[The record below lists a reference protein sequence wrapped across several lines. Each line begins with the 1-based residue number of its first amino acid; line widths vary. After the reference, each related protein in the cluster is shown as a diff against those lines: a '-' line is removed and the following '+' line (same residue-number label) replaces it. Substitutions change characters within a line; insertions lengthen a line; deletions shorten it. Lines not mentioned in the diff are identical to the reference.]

1 MGVRHVSRRAIRRQ
15 VDLKSSEKDN
25 NRASKDNE
33 EYSRDN
39 NCDSSIVADLA
50 KGFAQANMVNV
61 SADNE
66 AILGLLQKVNSQ
78 LEKLQSGQGNQ
89 SESGQQQQ
97 SQQQSQQQP
106 QQQSR
111 QAQSGNNTK
120 LENEEQAKQE
130 LQNLFSK
137 VLLNSSDSSQNSQT
151 SSNEANSKA
160 KSQTNLD
167 SSMAIKTA
175 SQVLAKAQ
183 YELANELESSLQKL
197 KQVISESEKIANQVS
212 DLLGEG
218 SNKKM

>member
-1 MGVRHVSRRAIRRQ
+1 MSRRAIRRQ

-89 SESGQQQQ
+89 SESGQ
-97 SQQQSQQQP
+97 QQQSQQQP

>member
-89 SESGQQQQ
+89 SESGQ
-97 SQQQSQQQP
+97 QQQSQQQP